1 MNVFKNHSDLKR
13 RSLAQG
19 SKIIQISSC
28 QLPMSSCLPVAEW
41 PASHQALPRSPG
53 SIWFWVFVFL
63 FNARL
68 MLLLI
73 VFYESHLLHRL
84 RELDS
89 HCLSCLLNNSE
100 DKGSRVPF
108 KFNHVYFW
116 LESSCFTAI
125 QPSAAHPS
133 AFQLLFFLIDC
144 HLWIRSLIYES

>member
-1 MNVFKNHSDLKR
+1 MNVFKNHSDLKS

-28 QLPMSSCLPVAEW
+28 QLLMSSCLPVAEW
-41 PASHQALPRSPG
+41 PCKPPSTSKVTRFNMVL
-53 SIWFWVFVFL
+53 SICL
-63 FNARL
+63 FGWRL

-144 HLWIRSLIYES
+144 HLCIRSLIYEP